1 MRALLPLRLAIADLL
16 GERRL
21 TLCAALSVAAVLAPL
36 LVLLG
41 LRTGAVEGM
50 RAAVLRDPLARE
62 ILSLTSGSYDAA
74 FLDALRARPDVSHVA
89 PRTRQVATSLL
100 LEAGERQGRAAVVPS
115 LPGDPLL
122 PAAPDGPDRV
132 IPSAALAAR
141 LGVEAGMTITGRL
154 ARVREDG
161 TPERRALDLH
171 VQAVAPP
178 GAAEIDTLFVPL
190 PLAEDIEDWQEGRD
204 PEHAGARTG
213 HAGFRAYA
221 ARIEDVPAIVA
232 ALAAQG
238 IETRSRVREIAPILQ
253 IDRALGRL
261 LLAIGVVAGTGM
273 VLSLGA
279 GLWANVERKRRL
291 LAGLRLMGLRRGAM
305 VAVPVIQA
313 AAIGLTGG
321 ALGAAAALATG
332 AAINAGLGGVALD
345 RKLSILPPAAI
356 LLAIAAATLAGMIAA
371 ALAGWQAARIAPHE
385 ALRGP

>member
-1 MRALLPLRLAIADLL
+1 MRAPLPLRLAIADLL

-141 LGVEAGMTITGRL
+141 LDVGAGATITGRL

-204 PEHAGARTG
+204 PDPGARTG

-261 LLAIGVVAGTGM
+261 LLAIGAVAGTGM

-345 RKLSILPPAAI
+345 RKLSILPPGAI

>member
-50 RAAVLRDPLARE
+50 RAVVLRDPLARE

-74 FLDALRARPDVSHVA
+74 FLDALRARPDIAHVA

-100 LEAGERQGRAAVVPS
+100 LEAGDRQGRAAVVPS

-141 LGVEAGMTITGRL
+141 LGVEPGATLTGRL

-171 VQAVAPP
+171 VQAIAPSA
-178 GAAEIDTLFVPL
+178 AAEIDTLFVPL
-190 PLAEDIEDWQEGRD
+190 PLAEAIEDWQEGRD
-204 PEHAGARTG
+204 PDPGARTA

-221 ARIEDVPAIVA
+221 ARIEDVPVIVD

-253 IDRALGRL
+253 IDRSLGRL
-261 LLAIGVVAGTGM
+261 LIAIGAVAGTGM

-305 VAVPVIQA
+305 IAVPVVQA
-313 AAIGLTGG
+313 AAIGFAGG
-321 ALGAAAALATG
+321 VVGAAAALATG
-332 AAINAGLGGVALD
+332 AAINAGLGGLVLD
-345 RKLSILPPAAI
+345 RQLSILPPGVI
-356 LLAIAAATLAGMIAA
+356 LLAIAAAMLAGMAAA
-371 ALAGWQAARIAPHE
+371 ALAGWQAARIEPHE